1 MKKNSQS
8 RRAKNTPE
16 RREERF
22 SAFPFPLPCLKI
34 PYAFPGASSFSS
46 QPLYLS
52 GHHASP
58 GLTSLRALYFSG
70 TGRRKKTVLLLKT
83 LQ

>member
-34 PYAFPGASSFSS
+34 PYAFPGRLLF
-46 QPLYLS
+46 LLNHYI
-52 GHHASP
+52 SP
-58 GLTSLRALYFSG
+58 GIMLPRALHLFGPYISLG
-70 TGRRKKTVLLLKT
+70 QAAAKKPFCC
-83 LQ
+83 